1 MNKKLFTGFMIASMF
16 FLLVIFFQQ
25 CSSNRKLNRQEDKI
39 DSLQTTLIVLQD
51 KVNSLPTKTDVKIEG
66 LKTEK
71 RMIQSTDR
79 KILDVNRQSEI
90 EKEIE
95 KLEKNEK

>member
-1 MNKKLFTGFMIASMF
+1 MKTLLNIIDQWGLRISLILILII
-16 FLLVIFFQQ
+16 FLKT
-25 CSSNRKLNRQEDKI
+25 CSTNSKI
-39 DSLQTTLIVLQD
+39 DKVSEKTEKIKYGVDSLSIKLRKEII
-51 KVNSLPTKTDVKIEG
+51 IEG

-90 EKEIE
+90 DKEISNLD
-95 KLEKNEK
+95 K

>member
-1 MNKKLFTGFMIASMF
+1 MNSLHFIREYFTGLPEEFNI
-16 FLLVIFFQQ
+16 I
-25 CSSNRKLNRQEDKI
+25 
-39 DSLQTTLIVLQD
+39 LQ
-51 KVNSLPTKTDVKIEG
+51 IEG

-90 EKEIE
+90 DKE
-95 KLEKNEK
+95 LETLNK

>member
-1 MNKKLFTGFMIASMF
+1 MKKLEEFMEKRWRQVFF
-16 FLLVIFFQQ
+16 FLLLIIFFNT
-25 CSSNRKLNRQEDKI
+25 CGGPNRTLSKKIEVLSAEI
-39 DSLQTTLIVLQD
+39 DSLKQTSVSKKDLR
-51 KVNSLPTKTDVKIEG
+51 IEG

-90 EKEIE
+90 DREIDQLS
-95 KLEKNEK
+95 K